1 MPKYFTCL
9 RGQAASSILV
19 VDLARDSWRERAPRV
34 TKLFEL
40 RYRYC
45 TSLGAFEPPA
55 VELGAIG
62 YDNAWQPVPVSV
74 ALRNAASVPLYCEL
88 PALPPFLRL
97 LPSAATPTT
106 NGTCHP
112 GPPGT
117 DVAVAVDRRDAAF
130 ALLTAP
136 PEPRLPETAA
146 ADGAA
151 TAAASVAVTPP
162 MRFVV
167 PPRDAVELQ
176 LELAPAVL
184 YATLTDGERASFNG
198 PWTFD
203 LKATNLGNPKAPLVL
218 RLTAHVGTYEL
229 RLARLGD
236 SERVFL
242 PPITYPPPA
251 TGLISDP
258 WFTVDNVA
266 DRSVAFEVGGA

>member
-1 MPKYFTCL
+1 L
-9 RGQAASSILV
+9 RRRDQAASSFLV
-19 VDLARDSWRERAPRV
+19 VDLARDSWRDRAPRV

-55 VELGAIG
+55 VDLGAVG
-62 YDNAWQPVPVSV
+62 YDNAWQSVPVAV

-97 LPSAATPTT
+97 VSTATAPTADAA
-106 NGTCHP
+106 GHA
-112 GPPGT
+112 GPPGA
-117 DVAVAVDRRDAAF
+117 DVAVAADRRDAAF

-136 PEPRLPETAA
+136 PEPPWLPETGATGGAA
-146 ADGAA
+146 AAA
-151 TAAASVAVTPP
+151 AAASDAAAPP
-162 MRFVV
+162 VRFVV
-167 PPRDAVELQ
+167 PPRDALPLQ

-184 YATLTDGERASFNG
+184 YATVTDGERASFNG

-218 RLTAHVGTYEL
+218 RLTAHIGTYEL
-229 RLARLGD
+229 RLARLGEG
-236 SERVFL
+236 ERVLL

-266 DRSVAFEVGGA
+266 DRSVAFEVGDP